1 MKRETICELRSEDEW
16 DQAWKKA
23 RLPKTLN
30 TNSLFGFCFDR
41 VMKKHLQM
49 GMKLLEIGCAGGK
62 FLIYFK
68 QKFNCDVFGIDYS
81 PVGCKLAEKN
91 LALTKTN
98 GTIICDDIFE
108 CKGLEKESFDVVFS
122 AGFIEHFDDTEK
134 VIEKHVDLLKPGGT
148 LIIELPNMLGLHG
161 FIFRIFNRDS
171 YYQHKLLTAKMVE
184 ECFSNFGIQIMKSVY
199 IGSLILESGGKPGYI
214 QPFFYLVNK
223 IFYLLLRTLNIFF
236 ESQYVSPYIVVIG
249 GKPPG
254 A

>member
-30 TNSLFGFCFDR
+30 TNSLFGFCFDKL
-41 VMKKHLQM
+41 MKKHLQM

-68 QKFNCDVFGIDYS
+68 QKFDCDVFGIDYS

-122 AGFIEHFDDTEK
+122 AGFIEHFDRTEE
-134 VIEKHVDLLKPGGT
+134 VIARHIDFLKPGGKV
-148 LIIELPNMLGLHG
+148 IIGLPTMLGFHG
-161 FIFRIFNRDS
+161 FIFRVFNRELF
-171 YYQHKLLTAKMVE
+171 YKHKQLTKKMVE
-184 ECFSNFGIQIMKSVY
+184 ECFSNLGIQIVESSY
-199 IGSLILESGGKPGYI
+199 IGVIQLESGGKPKYI
-214 QPFFYLVNK
+214 QPLFYVLNK
-223 IFYLLLRTLNIFF
+223 IFYVILRTRNMFF

-249 GKPPG
+249 EKPISV
-254 A
+254 